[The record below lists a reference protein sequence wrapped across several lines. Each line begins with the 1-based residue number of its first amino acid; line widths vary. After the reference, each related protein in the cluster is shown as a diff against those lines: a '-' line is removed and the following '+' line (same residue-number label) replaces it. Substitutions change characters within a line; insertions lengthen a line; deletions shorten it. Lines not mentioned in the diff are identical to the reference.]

1 MAVLKV
7 NDLHFSFGSFPV
19 LRSVSFEVGKGRLC
33 GLFGPNG
40 CGKTTIFKCCLNFLS
55 ARQGRIQIN
64 GQEVSRIKTSQMAK
78 LVAYVP
84 QEHRPPFPFLVKE
97 VVLMGRT
104 PHMGG
109 IFGVKKQDK
118 EKAWEALELL
128 NIQNLADR
136 SYNRLSGGQRQLV
149 LIARAIAQGTELILL
164 DEPTSALDFSN
175 QIHIWRLLQKVA
187 ANGVTL
193 LACSHDP
200 NHVSW
205 FCDQVVAMDSQGI
218 LAQGSPADALSAE
231 NLNKIYNGVCT
242 VKQLGRHRMVF
253 PQEMLKD

>member
-1 MAVLKV
+1 MSVLTV
-7 NDLHFSFGSFPV
+7 ENLYFSYGSFSV
-19 LRSVSFEVGKGRLC
+19 LEDISFEVEKGRLC

-40 CGKTTIFKCCLNFLS
+40 CGKTTIFKCCLNLLKS
-55 ARQGRIQIN
+55 GQGRISIK
-64 GQEVSRIKTSQMAK
+64 GAEVNRIKNSEMAT

-97 VVLMGRT
+97 IVLMGRT
-104 PHMGG
+104 PHLGG
-109 IFGVKKQDK
+109 IFGIQEKEK

-128 NIQNLADR
+128 NISHLADQ

-149 LIARAIAQGTELILL
+149 LIARAIAQGTDLIIL

-175 QIHIWRLLQKVA
+175 QIHIWRILRKVA
-187 ANGVTL
+187 SKGVTL

-205 FCDQVVAMDSQGI
+205 YCDQVIAMNDRGI
-218 LAQGSPADALSAE
+218 LAQGPPTEVLCE
-231 NLNKIYNGVCT
+231 RNLNLIYDDVCR
-242 VKQLGRHRMVF
+242 VKKFDSHQMVL
-253 PQEMLKD
+253 PKEVMDD